1 VILRQTIAIP
11 ALAALALATVA
22 GCGSSG
28 SNSASSTGSPAAS
41 ASASGSAAAA
51 GGGGSNVGL
60 SDSAL
65 RAAFLD
71 ATKGASAMHVNGTL
85 SQQSQSISMDL
96 VLNKDNTTEGT
107 IAVGDAKL
115 PVRAVGGVDYIQ
127 LSSSFLQF
135 MSQQQKVPAA
145 KLAPVTDKWITS
157 NSTQGKSIASSF
169 DQFMTFSALTSSITS
184 DDSDPAIAA
193 GTTTLDGQSV
203 AYYTTKKGSKLYFPV
218 NGPAY
223 LLRED
228 DSGSDGTGTITIV
241 WNKPEKV
248 TAPPASEIAT
258 LPSA

>member
-11 ALAALALATVA
+11 ALAALALAAVA

-65 RAAFLD
+65 RAAFTN
-71 ATKGASAMHVNGTL
+71 ATKGASAMHINGTL
-85 SQQSQSISMDL
+85 SQQGQSVYMDL
-96 VLNKDNTTEGT
+96 VLNKDNTSEGT
-107 IAVGDAKL
+107 IAIGNAKL
-115 PVRAVGGVDYIQ
+115 PVRAVAGVDYIQ
-127 LSSSFLQF
+127 LTSSFLQLI
-135 MSQQQKVPAA
+135 SQQENVPAA
-145 KLAPVTDKWITS
+145 ELTPVANKWITS
-157 NSTQGKSIASSF
+157 NSAQGKSIASGF
-169 DQFMTFSALTSSITS
+169 DQFMTFSALTSTITS
-184 DDSDPAIAA
+184 DNSDPAIAA
-193 GTTTLDGQSV
+193 GTTMLNGQSV
-203 AYYTTKKGSKLYFPV
+203 AYYTTKKGSKLYFPA

-228 DSGSDGTGTITIV
+228 DSSSDGTGTITIV

-248 TAPPASEIAT
+248 TAPSASEIAT
-258 LPSA
+258 LPGA

>member
-11 ALAALALATVA
+11 ALAALALAAVA

-28 SNSASSTGSPAAS
+28 SNSASSTGSPA

-65 RAAFLD
+65 RAAFTN
-71 ATKGASAMHVNGTL
+71 ATKGASAMHINGTL
-85 SQQSQSISMDL
+85 SQQSQSVYMDL
-96 VLNKDNTTEGT
+96 VLNKDNTSEGT
-107 IAVGDAKL
+107 IALGNAKL

-127 LSSSFLQF
+127 LTSSFLQF
-135 MSQQQKVPAA
+135 ISQQEKVPAA
-145 KLAPVTDKWITS
+145 ELAPVTDKWITS
-157 NSTQGKSIASSF
+157 NSPQGKSIASGF
-169 DQFMTFSALTSSITS
+169 DQFMTFSALTGSITS
-184 DDSDPAIAA
+184 DDSDPVTAA
-193 GTTTLDGQSV
+193 GTTMLNGQSV
-203 AYYTTKKGSKLYFPV
+203 AYYTTKKGSKLYFPA

-248 TAPPASEIAT
+248 TAPSASEIAT
-258 LPSA
+258 LPGT